1 MALPPE
7 CTRKLAYALRWQ
19 AEQALM
25 WQLQRRPWDVN
36 LEVYRCRHCI
46 QFHVGHQLGAAR
58 ERARRAT

>member
-7 CTRKLAYALRWQ
+7 CTRKAAYALRWQ
-19 AEQALM
+19 AEQALAD
-25 WQLQRRPWDVN
+25 QLRRRPQDRN
-36 LEVYRCRHCI
+36 LEVYRCWHCI